1 MPSPNRESAAVN
13 RIKVSDCFLRYG
25 QGGGVIV
32 KGRLPRRRQAATLR
46 FPHSTRPVRNARRS
60 GGAVVL
66 VLLGFLLSCR
76 LVVPESAESATP
88 AEADVKAAFVLNFIK
103 FVEWPASA
111 FRSPEDPILLAIMG
125 DDPTAA
131 AIGRLEGKTV
141 SGRRLVIRWV
151 PGIAAIDPCHVLFVG
166 ASGKPELSSLL
177 GAVQK
182 KPVLTVADFEGF
194 AARGG
199 AIGFTRQSDRIGFEI
214 NDEAARDAG
223 LKVNAKLLYLG
234 RIVHPGPGGAK

>member
-1 MPSPNRESAAVN
+1 M
-13 RIKVSDCFLRYG
+13 
-25 QGGGVIV
+25 
-32 KGRLPRRRQAATLR
+32 R

-66 VLLGFLLSCR
+66 ALLAFFLLSG
-76 LVVPESAESATP
+76 LVAPETAGSATP

-103 FVEWPASA
+103 FVDWPASA
-111 FRSPEDPILLAIMG
+111 FRSPEDPFLLAVMG
-125 DDPTAA
+125 SDPTAT
-131 AIGRLEGKTV
+131 AIGRLDGKTV
-141 SGRRLVIRWV
+141 SGRRLVIRRV

-166 ASGKPELSSLL
+166 ASARTELSSLL
-177 GAVQK
+177 GAVRK
-182 KPVLTVADFEGF
+182 KPVLTVADFEEF

-199 AIGFTRQSDRIGFEI
+199 MIGFTRQSDRIGFEI

-234 RIVHPGPGGAK
+234 RIVQPGPGGGK